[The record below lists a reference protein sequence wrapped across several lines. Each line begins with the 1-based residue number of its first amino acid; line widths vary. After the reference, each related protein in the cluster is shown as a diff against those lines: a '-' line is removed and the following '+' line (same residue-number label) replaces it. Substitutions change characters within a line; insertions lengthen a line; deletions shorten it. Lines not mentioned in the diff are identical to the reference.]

1 MTGTSA
7 PHGGYLIAGGGTGG
21 HVFPAL
27 AIAGELRRRRP
38 EVPIVF
44 VGTARGIET
53 DLVPRAGYPLE
64 LIRARGLAGKSAT
77 ALVQGALSLP
87 LGFVD
92 SWRLV
97 TRHRPSAVVGVG
109 GYAAGPVV
117 ATAWARRI
125 PTVVHE
131 SNAVPG
137 LTNRLLAGIAGRI
150 AVGGEEARRALPG
163 AVVTGNPVRP
173 ELFSIPALDG
183 RPIPRSLR
191 VLVVG
196 GSQGAVIL
204 NRLVPGT
211 LGELAEKGLSVEV
224 VHQCGRR
231 AMETADAPDG
241 LRTLYREAGLPQATV
256 KGFLHDLPSELAAA
270 DLIVCRSGAMTVAE
284 VAAAG
289 RPALFVPFRLA
300 THGHQEA
307 NARSLE
313 RAGAA
318 AVVTEMEA
326 EAGQL
331 APALRALLSDPARL
345 AAMGRAARAQAK
357 PDAAARVCD
366 LVLSAEMETETEVK
380 R

>member
-1 MTGTSA
+1 MKGTSA
-7 PHGGYLIAGGGTGG
+7 PRGGYLIAGGGTGG

-27 AIAGELRRRRP
+27 ALAGELRRRRP
-38 EVPIVF
+38 EAPIVF

-53 DLVPRAGYPLE
+53 ELVPRAGYPLE
-64 LIRARGLAGKSAT
+64 LIRVRGLVGKSAG
-77 ALVQGALSLP
+77 ALLQGGLSLP
-87 LGFVD
+87 LGLAD

-97 TRHRPSAVVGVG
+97 TRHRPSAVLGVG

-137 LTNRLLAGIAGRI
+137 LTNRLLAGIAGRV

-163 AVVTGNPVRP
+163 SVVTGNPVRA
-173 ELFSIPALDG
+173 EFFAIPGLEG
-183 RPIPRSLR
+183 RPVPRRLR

-204 NRLVPGT
+204 NRVLPGA
-211 LGELAEKGLSVEV
+211 LGSLSRRGIEIEV

-231 AMETADAPDG
+231 AIEAADEPG
-241 LRTLYREAGLPQATV
+241 GVRSLYREEGLSGAAV
-256 KGFLHDLPSELAAA
+256 KGFLHELPAELAAA
-270 DLIVCRSGAMTVAE
+270 DLVVCRSGAMTVAE
-284 VAAAG
+284 IAAAG

-307 NARSLE
+307 NARALE

-318 AVVTEMEA
+318 AVVTEG
-326 EAGQL
+326 EAGEGRL
-331 APALRALLSDPARL
+331 AATLAELLSDPARL
-345 AAMGRAARAQAK
+345 EAMGRAARSLAK

-366 LVLSAEMETETEVK
+366 LVLAAELEAE

>member
-1 MTGTSA
+1 MRETGVRK
-7 PHGGYLIAGGGTGG
+7 GGYMIAGGGTGG
-21 HVFPAL
+21 HVYPAL
-27 AIAGELRRRRP
+27 ALAGELRRRRP
-38 EVPIVF
+38 DAAIVF
-44 VGTARGIET
+44 VGTARGIER

-64 LIRARGLAGKSAT
+64 LIRARGLVGKSPKD
-77 ALVQGALSLP
+77 LLEGAIALP

-92 SWRLV
+92 SWRV
-97 TRHRPSAVVGVG
+97 VSRHRPRAVVGVG

-137 LTNRLLAGIAGRI
+137 LTNRLLAGIAGHV

-163 AVVTGNPVRP
+163 AVVTGNPVRA
-173 ELFSIPALDG
+173 EFFSVAPLDPRPAS
-183 RPIPRSLR
+183 RVLR
-191 VLVVG
+191 LLVVG
-196 GSQGAVIL
+196 GSQGATIL
-204 NRLVPGT
+204 NRLVPP
-211 LGELAEKGLSVEV
+211 ALSDVDRRGIRVEV
-224 VHQCGRR
+224 VHQAGRR
-231 AMETADAPDG
+231 AMEAADAPG
-241 LRTLYREAGLPQATV
+241 GVRELYRAAGRVPETV
-256 KGFLHDLPSELAAA
+256 REFLHDLPAELAAA
-270 DLIVCRSGAMTVAE
+270 DLVLCRSGAMTVAE

-307 NARSLE
+307 NARALE

-318 AVVTEMEA
+318 VVVTEDEA
-326 EAGQL
+326 EEGRL
-331 APALRALLSDPARL
+331 GPALAELLGDPARL
-345 AAMGRAARAQAK
+345 AAMGRAARSLGR

-366 LVLSAEMETETEVK
+366 LVLEAETEGS

>member
-1 MTGTSA
+1 MTETKA
-7 PHGGYLIAGGGTGG
+7 RHGGYLIAGGGTGG

-27 AIAGELRRRRP
+27 ALAGELRRRRP
-38 EVPIVF
+38 EAPIVF

-64 LIRARGLAGKSAT
+64 LIRARGLVGKSAGDT
-77 ALVQGALSLP
+77 ARGALSLP

-92 SWRLV
+92 SWRVV
-97 TRHRPSAVVGVG
+97 TRHRPRAVVGVG

-125 PTVVHE
+125 PTVLHE

-137 LTNRLLAGIAGRI
+137 LTNRLLAILAGRI
-150 AVGGEEARRALPG
+150 AVGGEEARRVLPG

-173 ELFSIPALDG
+173 EFFSIPSLDA
-183 RPIPRSLR
+183 RPVPRSLR
-191 VLVVG
+191 ILVVG
-196 GSQGAVIL
+196 GSQGAAIL
-204 NRLVPGT
+204 NRLVPLA
-211 LGELAEKGLSVEV
+211 LGELAGEGLSFDV

-231 AMETADAPDG
+231 ALESADGPG
-241 LRTLYREAGLPQATV
+241 GVGTLYREAGIPAAAV
-256 KGFLHDLPSELAAA
+256 RGFLHDLPTELAAA
-270 DLIVCRSGAMTVAE
+270 DLVVCRSGAMTVAE

-300 THGHQEA
+300 AHGHQEA
-307 NARSLE
+307 NARALE

-318 AVVTEMEA
+318 AVVTEEGA
-326 EAGQL
+326 EAGEL
-331 APALRALLSDPARL
+331 GPALRVLLVDLARL
-345 AAMGRAARAQAK
+345 SVMGRAARAQAR

-366 LVLSAEMETETEVK
+366 LVLSAETEAN